1 MPSAKEDT
9 LNAREL
15 PSLGL
20 APEAIRDLSCNQV
33 LSGSFVSHE
42 GIIIF
47 QVSKPERIYF
57 LSLTPKITPSFDP
70 ESFA

>member
-9 LNAREL
+9 LKAQEL

-20 APEAIRDLSCNQV
+20 APETIRDLSCNQV
-33 LSGSFVSHE
+33 LSGSVSHE
-42 GIIIF
+42 GIIIL